1 MGIIDKI
8 LKEHSVILE
17 QEETRREVYKINED
31 VEIGIYQTK
40 DSIYMYAYSYSKDRN
55 LSIKSNF
62 KRLWDG
68 FKKVA
73 KDGYIAVDKGYT
85 CTFKLRKEDSTKH
98 MVLKEQGLYEKPNL
112 NELEDIVHK
121 LMVENEQLK
130 SENALLKLELE
141 KCSQIINE
149 HKNVGRKKKF
159 TDEQVNE
166 IKRLNR
172 EENMSI
178 RQLAKQFSCSV
189 GLIHKVLK
197 GVSI

>member
-17 QEETRREVYKINED
+17 QEETRREVYNINED
-31 VEIGIYQTK
+31 VEIGIHQTK

-62 KRLWDG
+62 KRLWNG
-68 FKKVA
+68 FRKVA

-85 CTFKLRKEDSTKH
+85 CTFKLNQEEDNIKCVVS
-98 MVLKEQGLYEKPNL
+98 KEQ
-112 NELEDIVHK
+112 EDNKKINVDGWEEVVHK
-121 LMVENEQLK
+121 LMVENERLK
-130 SENALLKLELE
+130 TENALLKLELE
-141 KCSQIINE
+141 RCSQIINE
-149 HKNVGRKKKF
+149 YKKVGRKKKF

-189 GLIHKVLK
+189 GLIHNVLN
-197 GVSI
+197 G

>member
-17 QEETRREVYKINED
+17 QEETRREVYKVNED

-85 CTFKLRKEDSTKH
+85 CTFKLNQEEDNIKC
-98 MVLKEQGLYEKPNL
+98 VVPKEQ
-112 NELEDIVHK
+112 EDNKKINVDGWEEVVHK
-121 LMVENEQLK
+121 LMVENERLK
-130 SENALLKLELE
+130 TENALLKLELE
-141 KCSQIINE
+141 RCSQIINE
-149 HKNVGRKKKF
+149 HKKVGRKKKF

-189 GLIHKVLK
+189 GLIHNVLN
-197 GVSI
+197 G

>member
-1 MGIIDKI
+1 MDIIDKI

-17 QEETRREVYKINED
+17 GEETRREIYEINED
-31 VEIGIYQTK
+31 IEVGIHQTK
-40 DSIYMYAYSYSKDRN
+40 DNIYMYAYSYSRDRH

-62 KRLWDG
+62 KRLWNG

-73 KDGYIAVDKGYT
+73 QDGYIAIDKGYT
-85 CTFKLRKEDSTKH
+85 CTFKLRKEDSTKQ
-98 MVLKEQGLYEKPNL
+98 EQELYEKPSV

-121 LMVENEQLK
+121 LRIENEHLK
-130 SENALLKLELE
+130 SENALLKLEIE

-149 HKNVGRKKKF
+149 HNKAGRKNKF
-159 TDEQVNE
+159 TQEQVEE

-189 GLIHKVLK
+189 GLIHNVLK
-197 GVSI
+197 G

>member
-1 MGIIDKI
+1 MDIIDKI

-17 QEETRREVYKINED
+17 IEETRREVYKINED
-31 VEIGIYQTK
+31 VEVGIHQTK

-62 KRLWDG
+62 KRLWNG

-73 KDGYIAVDKGYT
+73 KGSYIAVNKDYT
-85 CTFKLRKEDSTKH
+85 CEFKLIQEDGNKH
-98 MVLKEQGLYEKPNL
+98 VKHKEQGLYEKPNL

-159 TDEQVNE
+159 TGEQVNE
-166 IKRLNR
+166 IQRLNK

-178 RQLAKQFSCSV
+178 RQLAKKFECSV
-189 GLIHKVLK
+189 GLIHKVLN
-197 GVSI
+197 